1 MPRGVPMRRSLVPW
15 AVTVVGAFAV
25 VGPLLLVPGADSQPP
40 GKDKQPPYNPKVF
53 GPSDEGEKAIKRFQV
68 PADCRV
74 ELWAAE
80 PLLANPVAFAF
91 DEKGR
96 CFVAETFRLH
106 AGATDNR
113 NH

>member
-1 MPRGVPMRRSLVPW
+1 MRRSLVPW
-15 AVTVVGAFAV
+15 AVAV
-25 VGPLLLVPGADSQPP
+25 VSGFALVCSLTGQPP
-40 GKDKQPPYNPKVF
+40 GKDKQPYEPKVF
-53 GPSDEGEKAIKRFQV
+53 GPSDEGEKAIKRIKV

-80 PLLANPVAFAF
+80 PLLANPVAFSF

-113 NH
+113 KH

>member
-1 MPRGVPMRRSLVPW
+1 MRRSLVLW
-15 AVTVVGAFAV
+15 AVTVVGGVALV
-25 VGPLLLVPGADSQPP
+25 CSPLAPPKADSQPP
-40 GKDKQPPYNPKVF
+40 GKDQPPYHPKIA
-53 GPSDEGEKAIKRFQV
+53 GPSDEGEKAIKRIRV

-80 PLLANPVAFAF
+80 PLFANPVAFSF

-113 NH
+113 N